1 MINTKKFPL
10 PINENILLDLN
21 MISLTVIKTRL
32 KLNRYLM
39 FPMNHK
45 RYFSTDMSKKTL
57 PEMTEIYMIYNYLV
71 KLKNNININDKIRF
85 FSPPKI

>member
-1 MINTKKFPL
+1 LINKNKFPL
-10 PINENILLDLN
+10 PINKNVLLDLN
-21 MISLTVIKTRL
+21 MISLAVIKIRL

-57 PEMTEIYMIYNYLV
+57 PEMTEIHDLQ
-71 KLKNNININDKIRF
+71 L
-85 FSPPKI
+85 FSQTQKQHQYQRQN